1 MIIFILIED
10 STKQWNIEYVLAR
23 QINGLAVIAIYV
35 MFFSL
40 KTSALTTKFK
50 NSNRSGTD

>member
-10 STKQWNIEYVLAR
+10 STKQWNIECVLAR